1 VNGMEEAI
9 EKYGALE
16 RRVQELL
23 LLLTG
28 DACRHCAGT
37 CCRHDICEES
47 AHSLFLRR
55 VRQWFDQPRHLSNDC
70 GWLDPDG
77 CVLQYGRPPVCYE
90 YFCDEILESRAARLD
105 RWVLETAGRLVA
117 FAGEQVLNGLH
128 LVEIE
133 HEADFE
139 KIRPDRLLRRIQRA
153 TEALEAIECFIESGR
168 FKPGQTDL
176 LSTIHPLP
184 DEL

>member
-1 VNGMEEAI
+1 MNSMETVI

-16 RRVQELL
+16 QRVQALL
-23 LLLTG
+23 LRLTG
-28 DACRHCAGT
+28 DACRHCAGH

-47 AHSLFLRR
+47 EHSLFLRR
-55 VRQWFDQPRHLSNDC
+55 VREFFDQPRHLSNDC
-70 GWLDPDG
+70 GWLDLDG

-90 YFCDEILESRAARLD
+90 YFCDELFGSCAGPLD
-105 RWVLETAGRLVA
+105 RWVLETAGRLIP
-117 FAGEQVLNGLH
+117 FAGEQAVAGLH

-133 HEADFE
+133 RGEDFE
-139 KIRPDRLLRRIQRA
+139 RIRPERLLRRIERA
-153 TEALEAIECFIESGR
+153 GEALEALEHFVESGR

-176 LSTIHPLP
+176 LGTIHPLP